1 MNLNNL
7 KLTIRE
13 KIGYAMGDAAANIA
27 WRPLI
32 SFLPIFYTD
41 TFGLPIAASSL
52 LLAICRSTDGV
63 TDVIMGT
70 IADRTNTRWGKFRP
84 WILWTAL
91 PFGVL
96 LALTFT
102 TPDLS
107 QSGKLIWAY
116 ITYIFLILAYTAN
129 NVPYSALMGVMTPNL
144 KERTSI
150 SSFRF
155 FGAYGGAAIA
165 VGLIPYLVGYIGKGN
180 DNIGYQ
186 KTMYLLAGLLVIF
199 SLITFISTKE
209 RVFPP
214 KNQTTNILNDFKD
227 LIRNKPWTIMLII
240 GFLFVTYNSIKQGIA
255 MYFFSHYIGNSV
267 LGGVYLLSLLITS
280 IFATFLA
287 TPLTEYFG
295 KKKLFIIVLLFSG
308 LVNTLLFFA
317 GPNDV
322 YYVFIIGNI
331 SEVGAAIMPIL
342 FFSMLGDTADY
353 SEYRNHRRATGLIF
367 SAGTFA
373 MKFGG
378 GVAGAI
384 MLLVMNFFGYDGK
397 AEVKTQ
403 EALLGIRLD
412 MSIVPLIFIIL
423 AVIIISFY
431 PLTQT
436 KMIKIEE
443 DLKKRRKE

>member
-1 MNLNNL
+1 
-7 KLTIRE
+7 
-13 KIGYAMGDAAANIA
+13 
-27 WRPLI
+27 
-32 SFLPIFYTD
+32 
-41 TFGLPIAASSL
+41 
-52 LLAICRSTDGV
+52 
-63 TDVIMGT
+63 
-70 IADRTNTRWGKFRP
+70 
-84 WILWTAL
+84 
-91 PFGVL
+91 
-96 LALTFT
+96 
-102 TPDLS
+102 
-107 QSGKLIWAY
+107 
-116 ITYIFLILAYTAN
+116 
-129 NVPYSALMGVMTPNL
+129 MGVMTSNL

-165 VGLIPYLVGYIGKGN
+165 VGLIPYLVNFIGKGN

-186 KTMYLLAGLLVIF
+186 KTMYLLAGLLVIL
-199 SLITFISTKE
+199 SLITFIATRE

-214 KNQTTNILNDFKD
+214 KDQLSDLYNDFRD
-227 LIRNKPWTIMLII
+227 LVKNRPWAIMLII

-255 MYFFSHYIGNSV
+255 MYFFTHYLGKSV
-267 LGGVYLLSLLITS
+267 LGGIYLLTLLITS
-280 IFATFLA
+280 ILATFLA
-287 TPLTEYFG
+287 TPLTEFFG

-308 LVNTLLFFA
+308 LVNALLFFA
-317 GPNDV
+317 GPEDI

-342 FFSMLGDTADY
+342 FFSMLGDSADY
-353 SEYRNHRRATGLIF
+353 SEFKNNRRATGLVF

-384 MLLVMNFFGYDGK
+384 MLLVMKFFGYDGQ
-397 AEVKTQ
+397 AEVKTK

-412 MSIVPLIFIIL
+412 MSLVPLLFIII

-436 KMIKIEE
+436 KMNEIEKE
-443 DLKKRRKE
+443 LELRRNKN